1 MKTRSRAS
9 SWMKAAAAVAG
20 VAMAAAAMIAGATPA
35 QAQAKHW
42 DKIKYPVLRD
52 FKVPTPERY
61 TMANGI
67 TVLLVE
73 DHDLP
78 LIEVDVRVRTG
89 SRLEPAKMTGLA
101 ETMGDV
107 MRSGGAGT
115 RSGDEIDE
123 YLEGRGAEI
132 ETSVA
137 TTVGVA
143 DMSCLKEDF
152 NDAVRVL
159 SDILRSPR
167 FEQKKIDVSKNQTKA
182 AIARRNDD
190 PFDIMFREGERLVYG
205 SDSAYRR
212 MTEYA
217 TLEAFD
223 RDDLKAFHA
232 RYYVPNRTYIGV
244 LGDFD
249 SAAMKKT
256 LETVFGDWQKGPE
269 FKDDLPPVQAA
280 SKGGIYHVEKDDMTQ
295 SNVYMGHL
303 GIQRD
308 DPDYYASR
316 VMNEVLSGSF
326 AARLF
331 NNIRTVKGLAYTV
344 RGSLGSNYDYP
355 GTFSLYLSTKTET
368 TAASIDALL
377 LEVDAL
383 VKAPPTEE
391 EMKKARE
398 SLLSSFIFNYDTKS
412 EVLSEQLT
420 LAYYGYPSDFI
431 EKFRNNIEK
440 VSAQQIHELAK
451 KRVKKDQLA
460 ILVVGKSEGVDRPL
474 ASFGSV
480 TELNVTIPE
489 PASAG
494 TAIAAAPGM
503 TMEQAA
509 AKGRAILDKVVA
521 AVGGAAKV
529 DAVKSMSLSGGI
541 SVVTPQGEFQ
551 LTATR
556 IFALPNRLRMEM
568 NTPMGK
574 QTQVVTPADAFVESA
589 RGAQPMT
596 GDQKADG
603 LKSLRR
609 ELIPLLQARKDADTK
624 VIFTGME
631 TVDGVECEM
640 ITVMLGSDNVRFA
653 VEPASGR
660 ITMASYQG
668 KNMMGVPGEIT
679 TTFSGYREVDGISLP
694 FTAKQKFNGEPM
706 MSFEV
711 KECTINGAIDEAG
724 FKMPAT
730 AAAAGAPSGTK

>member
-1 MKTRSRAS
+1 MKTRNRAS
-9 SWMKAAAAVAG
+9 SYMKAAAVVAG
-20 VAMAAAAMIAGATPA
+20 LAVAAAALIIGATPA

-42 DKIKYPVLRD
+42 EKLKYPELRD
-52 FKVPTPERY
+52 FKIPKPEKY
-61 TMANGI
+61 TMANGL
-67 TVLLVE
+67 TVLLIE

-89 SRLEPAKMTGLA
+89 SRLEPAEMAGLA
-101 ETMGDV
+101 DTMGDV

-132 ETSVA
+132 ETSVM

-152 NDAVRVL
+152 NDVVRVL
-159 SDILRSPR
+159 SDILRSPK
-167 FEQKKIDVSKNQTKA
+167 FEQKKIDVSKNQAKA

-190 PFDIMFREGERLVYG
+190 PFGIMFREGERLVYG
-205 SDSAYRR
+205 ADSPYER

-217 TLEAFD
+217 TLTAFD
-223 RDDLKAFHA
+223 RNDLMAFHA
-232 RYYVPNRTYIGV
+232 KYYVPNRTYIGV

-249 SAAMKKT
+249 SAAMKKS
-256 LETVFGDWQKGPE
+256 LEAVFGDWKKGPD

-280 SKGGIYHVEKDDMTQ
+280 SKGGIYHIEKDDMTQ
-295 SNVYMGHL
+295 SNIYMGHL

-344 RGSLGSNYDYP
+344 RGSLGANYDYP
-355 GTFSLYLSTKTET
+355 GTFALYMSTKTET

-377 LEVDAL
+377 VEVDAL
-383 VKAPPTEE
+383 LAAPPTEE
-391 EMKKARE
+391 EMKRARE
-398 SLLSSFIFNYDTKS
+398 SLLNSFIFNYDTKS

-431 EKFRNNIEK
+431 EMFRNNIEK

-474 ASFGSV
+474 ASFGKV
-480 TELNVTIPE
+480 NELDITIPE

-509 AKGRAILDKVVA
+509 ARGRAILDKVVA
-521 AVGGAAKV
+521 AVGGATKV
-529 DAVKSMSLSGGI
+529 DAVKAMSLAGGI

-556 IFALPNRLRMEM
+556 ILALPNRLRTEM

-574 QTQVVTPADAFVESA
+574 QTQVVTPTDAFVESP

-596 GDQKADG
+596 GDQKADQ
-603 LKSLRR
+603 LKALRR
-609 ELIPLLQARKDADTK
+609 ELIPLLQARKDPDLK

-631 TVDGVECEM
+631 AVDGLQCEM
-640 ITVMLGSDNVRFA
+640 IAVMLGSDNVRFA
-653 VEPASGR
+653 VDLASGR
-660 ITMASYQG
+660 IMRASYQG

-679 TTFSGYREVDGISLP
+679 ATFGNFREVDGISLP
-694 FTAKQKFNGEPM
+694 FSAKQTFNGEPM

-711 KECTINGAIDEAG
+711 KECIINGAIDEAG

-730 AAAAGAPSGTK
+730 ATAAGAPSGTK